1 MKYIVI
7 IISVVFIAFSCVDS
21 SHERLEEKVKQWIG
35 KEILFPHNAVF
46 TILGE
51 DTVKS
56 KSFESRYHIVSY
68 VDSMGCISCKLQLN
82 KWKEF
87 INQLDSL
94 TNHSVAVSFF
104 IHSKSIRDLKL
115 ILKREKFIHPICA
128 DLDNSFYSLNKF
140 PSESMFHTFLIDES
154 NKILAIGNPIH
165 NFKVKE
171 LYLRIIKG
179 ESEVS
184 AKEYEVNKRTQISI
198 DSPSVWL
205 GDFDW
210 KEVQKVN
217 FAFENEGNIP
227 FIIEDVV
234 TSCGCISVKYEKK
247 PVGNKEVK
255 YLEVTYVAEHPEY
268 LDKTITVYCNVDS
281 SPIKLRIRGNATDK

>member
-1 MKYIVI
+1 MKYLIT

-35 KEILFPHNAVF
+35 KEILFPNNAVF

-56 KSFESRYHIVSY
+56 KLFESRYHIVSY

-104 IHSKSIRDLKL
+104 IHSKNIRDLKL
-115 ILKREKFIHPICA
+115 ILKREKFNHPICA
-128 DLDNSFYSLNKF
+128 DLDNSFYGLNKF

-154 NKILAIGNPIH
+154 NKVLAIGNPIH

-171 LYLRIIKG
+171 LYLKIIKG
-179 ESEVS
+179 ESEAS
-184 AKEYEVNKRTQISI
+184 AKEYEVNKRTRISI
-198 DSPSVWL
+198 DSSSVWL

-210 KEVQKVN
+210 KEEQKVN

-234 TSCGCISVKYEKK
+234 TSCGCISVKYDKK
-247 PVGNKEVK
+247 PAGNKEVK
-255 YLEVTYVAEHPEY
+255 YLEVTYEAEHPEY
-268 LDKTITVYCNVDS
+268 LDKTITVFCNADS